1 VSFLLRISAVID
13 WITDHVGRYAIWLL
27 LGAVVISA
35 GNAISRYAFSAS
47 SNAMLEVQWYLY
59 SAVFILGAGYT
70 LLKNQHVRID
80 LISNRISA
88 KARNWVDVIGL
99 AVFLIPVAVMIA
111 WMSWAGFVDSYNV
124 GEMSSNAGGL
134 IRWPVRL
141 LIPVGFWLL
150 AVQGLSELI
159 KRVAFLTGHGPDS
172 LEKETDHPGIE
183 AAHDEGA
190 AK

>member
-80 LISNRISA
+80 LVSNRISA

-111 WMSWAGFVDSYNV
+111 WMSWAGFVDSYDM
-124 GEMSSNAGGL
+124 GEVSSNAGGL

-150 AVQGLSELI
+150 AIQGVSELI

-172 LEKETDHPGIE
+172 LEKEPGHPGVDMAHGEGE
-183 AAHDEGA
+183 A
-190 AK
+190 K

>member
-13 WITDHVGRYAIWLL
+13 WVTDHVGRYAIWLL

-111 WMSWAGFVDSYNV
+111 WMSWAGFVDSYQM

-150 AVQGLSELI
+150 AAQALSELI
-159 KRVAFLTGHGPDS
+159 KRVAFLTGHGADS
-172 LEKETDHPGIE
+172 LEKPQDHHGLDVPHE
-183 AAHDEGA
+183 EGA
-190 AK
+190 SK

>member
-1 VSFLLRISAVID
+1 MID
-13 WITDHVGRYAIWLL
+13 WVTDHVGRYAIWLL

-80 LISNRISA
+80 LVSNRISA

-111 WMSWAGFVDSYNV
+111 WMSWPGVVDSYQM

-150 AVQGLSELI
+150 ALQGFSELI
-159 KRVAFLTGHGPDS
+159 KRLAFLTGHGPDS
-172 LEKETDHPGIE
+172 LEKEQEQHGIDLPHEGE
-183 AAHDEGA
+183 A
-190 AK
+190 K

>member
-1 VSFLLRISAVID
+1 VSFLLRLSSLID
-13 WITDHVGRYAIWLL
+13 WITDTVGRYLIWLL

-80 LISNRISA
+80 LVSNRISE
-88 KARNWVDVIGL
+88 KARNWVDVIGI
-99 AVFLIPVAVMIA
+99 VFFLIPVAVMISS
-111 WMSWAGFVDSYNV
+111 MSWHGFVESYTS
-124 GEMSSNAGGL
+124 GEVSSNAGGL

-141 LIPVGFWLL
+141 LIPVGFALL
-150 AVQGLSELI
+150 ALQALSELI
-159 KRVAFLTGHGPDS
+159 KRVAFLMGKGPDP
-172 LEKETDHPGIE
+172 LEKPPEHGIDLPHE
-183 AAHDEGA
+183 EGA
-190 AK
+190 TK

>member
-1 VSFLLRISAVID
+1 MSFLLKLSSAID
-13 WITDHVGRYAIWLL
+13 WITDHIGRYAIWLL
-27 LGAVVISA
+27 LAAVIISA
-35 GNAISRYAFSAS
+35 GNAVSRYAFSAS

-99 AVFLIPVAVMIA
+99 AVFLIPVASMIA
-111 WMSWAGFVDSYNV
+111 WMSWPGFVESFST
-124 GEMSSNAGGL
+124 GEVSSNAGGL

-150 AVQGLSELI
+150 AAQGLSELI
-159 KRVAFLTGHGPDS
+159 KRVAFLTGHADDS
-172 LEKETDHPGIE
+172 LEKPQDHGVLDLQ
-183 AAHDEGA
+183 HGEGEG
-190 AK
+190 K